1 MTILII
7 ASCVVSMAVRCVLP
21 TDVNALQT
29 APRATKACE
38 PVFKSIQY
46 SRGVPYVFVD
56 QGLDSLPRVYPK
68 HILLVQRRN
77 SELGA
82 VRYSLLVYR
91 HDAAKPDVT
100 IEGEAVR
107 DAHAWFF
114 NAHCSIDDVPD
125 GIVTTLERVAKL
137 SDGPVKQP

>member
-7 ASCVVSMAVRCVLP
+7 ASSAVCIALQCVMP
-21 TDVNALQT
+21 TDASAQQT
-29 APRATKACE
+29 APPATKSCE
-38 PVFKSIQY
+38 PVFKTTPY
-46 SRGVPYVFVD
+46 SRDVPYRFVD
-56 QGLDSLPRVYPK
+56 QGLDSLPRVYPQ
-68 HILLVQRRN
+68 HVLLVQRRN

-91 HDAAKPDVT
+91 QDASKPEVT
-100 IEGEAVR
+100 VEGMAV
-107 DAHAWFF
+107 HNTQAWFF
-114 NAHCSIDDVPD
+114 KAHCSVENVPD

>member
-7 ASCVVSMAVRCVLP
+7 ASCVVSIAVQCVVP
-21 TDVNALQT
+21 TDASTQQT
-29 APRATKACE
+29 APRAAKSCE
-38 PVFKSIQY
+38 PVFKPTQY
-46 SRGVPYVFVD
+46 SHGVTYRFVD

-68 HILLVQRRN
+68 HVLLVQRRD

-91 HDAAKPDVT
+91 QDAWKPDVT
-100 IEGEAVR
+100 VEGMAV
-107 DAHAWFF
+107 HNTQAWFF
-114 NAHCSIDDVPD
+114 SAHCSIENVPD
-125 GIVTTLERVAKL
+125 SIVTTLERVARL

>member
-7 ASCVVSMAVRCVLP
+7 ASCVISIAVRCVLP
-21 TDVNALQT
+21 IDASAQQT

-38 PVFKSIQY
+38 PVFKTIQY

-77 SELGA
+77 SDLGT
-82 VRYSLLVYR
+82 VQYSLLVYR
-91 HDAAKPDVT
+91 PDASKADVT

-107 DAHAWFF
+107 GTQAWSF
-114 NAHCSIDDVPD
+114 NAHCSIDDLPD
-125 GIVTTLERVAKL
+125 AIVTTLERVAKS
-137 SDGPVKQP
+137 SDGQ